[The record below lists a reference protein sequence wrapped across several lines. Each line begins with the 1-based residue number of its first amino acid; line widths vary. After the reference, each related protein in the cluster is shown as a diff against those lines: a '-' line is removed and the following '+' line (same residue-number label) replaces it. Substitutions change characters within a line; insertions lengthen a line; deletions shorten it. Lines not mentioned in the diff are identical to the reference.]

1 MGGVGVRVGLERLG
15 GLGLSR
21 SRCVSGSGSV
31 SVTNNNNNKNKNI
44 RRRRPCQAASPA
56 PAAAAASA
64 AAGGSGSVRVRH
76 PNRLE
81 QQQHQGGGG
90 GRGGGRGTTSAAAA
104 TSVWRQ
110 QSGNG
115 IFGSRSRS
123 RSRTNS
129 FLCRADPRRIA
140 RLEKQFARELSNL
153 LCYDE
158 VLLNAMSPYREYMYE
173 EDLMMAEVTEVVIS
187 NDLQVCKVY
196 VYFSGDDADSRMF
209 AFENL
214 QRKVGYIRKEL
225 SQKVKMRRAPEVRLI
240 YDKAIEEQER
250 VDEIFAKLRRER
262 AEGTTPQ

>member
-90 GRGGGRGTTSAAAA
+90 GRGTTSAAAA

-115 IFGSRSRS
+115 IFGSSSRS

>member
-21 SRCVSGSGSV
+21 SRCVSGSGSG
-31 SVTNNNNNKNKNI
+31 SVTNNNNNNNKNI

-90 GRGGGRGTTSAAAA
+90 GRGTTSAAAA

-115 IFGSRSRS
+115 IFGSSSRS

>member
-21 SRCVSGSGSV
+21 SRCVSGSGSG
-31 SVTNNNNNKNKNI
+31 SVTNNNNNNNKNI

-64 AAGGSGSVRVRH
+64 AAGGSGSGSVRVRH

-115 IFGSRSRS
+115 IFGSRS